1 MNKIAGNKLRVLIV
15 EDSEDDTIIVLREL
29 RNYGYELEYER
40 VDSREA
46 MEEAL
51 VDKKWDIVISDYAMP
66 NFDGIRALKLMQAR
80 GNDMPFILVSG
91 TIGEDVAVNAMKA
104 GANDYILKDNL
115 SRLSSAVKRELE
127 EFKNRQEL
135 KRMEEAIQTLVKST
149 VIKTGEDAF
158 HKIVSSVKEW
168 LDTDLVCLG
177 QTIDNNNAIA
187 LSMIFDGE
195 TKDDYTHQIKDTLFE
210 TVIKEG
216 FCHHPKGSTSLLPD
230 CFKQYTNIDAEG
242 FFGMSIPD
250 EHGEIIGLLWAVS
263 RKKLVLP
270 PRTIDI
276 MEIITAKA
284 GSEIK
289 RMWAEDQLILHNEEL
304 ETVVEER
311 TTRIIELERQRMQSE
326 KLAATGQMAATV
338 AHEINNPLSAIKGG
352 FVLIKDSFPKDSKY
366 YDYLGMI
373 DKEVDRIARIVKQ
386 MFNLSRPYQ
395 GKICEFNAISVIRDV
410 ITMIASEQCVFET
423 INIDN
428 DIAKVTMSEDHFRQV
443 LYNIIKNGIEASPEN
458 SRIEIKAKINND
470 RLSVIVSD
478 LGEGMSDEV
487 RQKIFDPFF
496 TTKSKYSE
504 GGLGLGLSTTKVI
517 IESMG
522 GSIDC
527 VSEEGKGTT
536 FTIDLPINI
545 VTQ

>member
-311 TTRIIELERQRMQSE
+311 TTRIIELERQRMQR
-326 KLAATGQMAATV
+326 
-338 AHEINNPLSAIKGG
+338 
-352 FVLIKDSFPKDSKY
+352 
-366 YDYLGMI
+366 
-373 DKEVDRIARIVKQ
+373 DRK
-386 MFNLSRPYQ
+386 
-395 GKICEFNAISVIRDV
+395 SVV
-410 ITMIASEQCVFET
+410 
-423 INIDN
+423 
-428 DIAKVTMSEDHFRQV
+428 
-443 LYNIIKNGIEASPEN
+443 
-458 SRIEIKAKINND
+458 
-470 RLSVIVSD
+470 
-478 LGEGMSDEV
+478 
-487 RQKIFDPFF
+487 
-496 TTKSKYSE
+496 
-504 GGLGLGLSTTKVI
+504 
-517 IESMG
+517 
-522 GSIDC
+522 
-527 VSEEGKGTT
+527 
-536 FTIDLPINI
+536 
-545 VTQ
+545 

>member
-1 MNKIAGNKLRVLIV
+1 
-15 EDSEDDTIIVLREL
+15 
-29 RNYGYELEYER
+29 
-40 VDSREA
+40 
-46 MEEAL
+46 
-51 VDKKWDIVISDYAMP
+51 
-66 NFDGIRALKLMQAR
+66 
-80 GNDMPFILVSG
+80 
-91 TIGEDVAVNAMKA
+91 
-104 GANDYILKDNL
+104 
-115 SRLSSAVKRELE
+115 
-127 EFKNRQEL
+127 
-135 KRMEEAIQTLVKST
+135 
-149 VIKTGEDAF
+149 
-158 HKIVSSVKEW
+158 
-168 LDTDLVCLG
+168 
-177 QTIDNNNAIA
+177 
-187 LSMIFDGE
+187 
-195 TKDDYTHQIKDTLFE
+195 
-210 TVIKEG
+210 
-216 FCHHPKGSTSLLPD
+216 
-230 CFKQYTNIDAEG
+230 
-242 FFGMSIPD
+242 
-250 EHGEIIGLLWAVS
+250 
-263 RKKLVLP
+263 
-270 PRTIDI
+270 
-276 MEIITAKA
+276 
-284 GSEIK
+284 
-289 RMWAEDQLILHNEEL
+289 
-304 ETVVEER
+304 
-311 TTRIIELERQRMQSE
+311 
-326 KLAATGQMAATV
+326 
-338 AHEINNPLSAIKGG
+338 
-352 FVLIKDSFPKDSKY
+352 
-366 YDYLGMI
+366 LGMI

-395 GKICEFNAISVIRDV
+395 GKICDFNAISVIRDV